1 MSSTPKNEP
10 FLEWPAKY
18 NEVPK
23 AVFEMDELW
32 PKELETIFYGA
43 EWHPIVHRAEI
54 PNPGDYK
61 AAELGEMPI
70 FAVHGEDGA
79 IRVFQNTCT
88 HRGTSLLTESAG
100 NKKEFECPYHRWLF
114 SLEGDLVGCP
124 NSRDFTPDFDKKNFS
139 LFQLRTEEFCGL
151 YFVTM
156 SDKTPPLK
164 EYLGE
169 SFYEPLSRVL
179 GGDGRLKLAG
189 YQKVMYD
196 CNWKAYCDNDG
207 YHAPLLHKAFA
218 LLNWQGGKGFQR
230 ISENGHLTFES
241 ELKIPDEV
249 TALKDGAILDFKG
262 TTTSTGSIVQMQFPL
277 TVYSKHMDMLNI
289 RYAFPKGPKG
299 IEVHYAYFTHE
310 DDDDEMIRHR
320 IRQSSNLLGPCGLIS
335 MEDASVFSRIDKGN
349 KTPGNAIFQKG
360 VQDEYAL
367 SFEVKQNDESGNLPR
382 WEHYRKLMGFERA
395 ER

>member
-1 MSSTPKNEP
+1 MSATDKTEAL
-10 FLEWPAKY
+10 LEWPAKY

-23 AVFEMDELW
+23 AVFEMNELW

-61 AAELGEMPI
+61 TAELGEMPI

-114 SLEGDLVGCP
+114 NLEGDLIGCP
-124 NSRDFTPDFDKKNFS
+124 NSRDFTPGFNKDNFA
-139 LFQLRTEEFCGL
+139 LPQLRTEEFYGL
-151 YFVTM
+151 FFVTM

-169 SFYEPLSRVL
+169 SFYEPLSRIL
-179 GGDGRLKLAG
+179 GGDGRLKLIG
-189 YQKVMYD
+189 YQKVLYD

-218 LLNWQGGKGFQR
+218 LLNWQGGKGTQ
-230 ISENGHLTFES
+230 IVTENGHLAFQS
-241 ELKIPDEV
+241 ELKMPDQV
-249 TALKDGAILDFKG
+249 NALKDASIIDFKG
-262 TTTSTGSIVQMQFPL
+262 TSTSTGSLVLMSFPL
-277 TVYSKHMDMLNI
+277 TVFSKHMDMLNV

-299 IEVHYAYFTHE
+299 IEVQYAYFSHQ
-310 DDDDEMIRHR
+310 DDDEEMVKHR
-320 IRQSSNLLGPCGLIS
+320 IRQSSNLLGPFGLIS
-335 MEDASVFSRIDKGN
+335 MEDAAIFSRIDKGN
-349 KTPGNAIFQKG
+349 KTPGNASFQKG
-360 VQDEYAL
+360 VKDEYQL
-367 SFEVKQNDESGNLPR
+367 DLQVGQNDESGNLTLS
-382 WEHYRKLMGFERA
+382 KKNGL
-395 ER
+395 

>member
-88 HRGTSLLTESAG
+88 HRGTSLVTENSG

-139 LFQLRTEEFCGL
+139 LFCAELKEFCGL

-249 TALKDGAILDFKG
+249 TALKDGSILDFKG

-310 DDDDEMIRHR
+310 DDDDEMIAHR
-320 IRQSSNLLGPCGLIS
+320 IRQSSNLLGPWRFV
-335 MEDASVFSRIDKGN
+335 A
-349 KTPGNAIFQKG
+349 
-360 VQDEYAL
+360 
-367 SFEVKQNDESGNLPR
+367 
-382 WEHYRKLMGFERA
+382 
-395 ER
+395 

>member
-1 MSSTPKNEP
+1 MSTTDKTEAL
-10 FLEWPAKY
+10 LEWPAKY

-88 HRGTSLLTESAG
+88 HRGTSLVTESAG

-114 SLEGDLVGCP
+114 NLEGDLIGCP
-124 NSRDFTPDFDKKNFS
+124 NSRDFTPGFNKDNFA
-139 LFQLRTEEFCGL
+139 LPQLRTEEFYGL
-151 YFVTM
+151 FFVTM

-169 SFYEPLSRVL
+169 SFYEPLSRIL

-218 LLNWQGGKGFQR
+218 LLNWQGGKGTQ
-230 ISENGHLTFES
+230 IVTENGHLAFQS
-241 ELKIPDEV
+241 ELKMPDQV
-249 TALKDGAILDFKG
+249 NALKDASIIDFKG
-262 TTTSTGSIVQMQFPL
+262 TSTSTGSLVLMSFPL
-277 TVYSKHMDMLNI
+277 TVFSKHMDMLNV

-299 IEVHYAYFTHE
+299 IEVHYAYFSHQ
-310 DDDDEMIRHR
+310 DDDEEMVKHR

-335 MEDASVFSRIDKGN
+335 MEDAAIFSRIDKGN
-349 KTPGNAIFQKG
+349 KTPGNASFQKG
-360 VQDEYAL
+360 VKDEYQL
-367 SFEVKQNDESGNLPR
+367 DLQVGQNDESGNLPR
-382 WEHYRKLMGFERA
+382 WEHYRKRMGFRRA
-395 ER
+395 SS